1 MEECLGGVGMELP
14 VTEGGKLSGMDVV
27 VEESGPVKYC
37 GDDDLEELG
46 MDDREMEQL
55 AYEGDPLLNSDYEDE
70 GTRQSCCVAYYNYIA
85 TLLFR

>member
-37 GDDDLEELG
+37 GDDDLEEL
-46 MDDREMEQL
+46 
-55 AYEGDPLLNSDYEDE
+55 
-70 GTRQSCCVAYYNYIA
+70 CCVAYYNYIA